1 MTLETDIVLAS
12 NKADLHLV
20 FACEEGN
27 LDKVHSLVEDADAD
41 ICYQDPET
49 GISVL
54 MVAASAGHTE
64 VVRYLL
70 AEGAPWNAVD
80 CAYMCAGDYAA
91 KHGHQECVDALLDH
105 AVMSEL
111 LLSITTAAADS
122 SNTADPDVAQGVPM
136 ESGVFNSS
144 GSNGPPHETLNASY
158 LASRLEYSED
168 GHRLVDKD
176 THLAVMMDWERPLMA
191 RHAAWICHADA
202 HPVTPRSIRVLNVG
216 FGMGIVDE
224 EIQNYKPSSHVIIEA
239 HPEVLQRIE
248 NDGWMSKPGI
258 QVIRGRWQDTVPT
271 LAEEIQCGKCE
282 PFDGIFF
289 DTYAEDDMD
298 LRQFHSWL
306 PKLLRQPCT
315 GGDGETKT
323 GRYSYYNGVCP
334 DNVFFHGVACET
346 IRLHLK
352 RGHVLGRMVTMPT
365 LTISG
370 RPYLPNFQLNVEC
383 TFEPIPVDVSDPKL
397 WKDLSH
403 RYWYFDTYFLPKCTF
418 QPESY

>member
-1 MTLETDIVLAS
+1 MTLETDTELTS

-20 FACEEGN
+20 IACEEGN
-27 LDKVHSLVEDADAD
+27 LNKVRSLVEDADAD
-41 ICYQDPET
+41 ICYQDPKT

-70 AEGAPWNAVD
+70 AEGTPWNAVD
-80 CAYMCAGDYAA
+80 RAYMCAGDYAA

-111 LLSITTAAADS
+111 LLSITTASTDS

-136 ESGVFNSS
+136 ECGVFNSS
-144 GSNGPPHETLNASY
+144 GPNGPPHETLNASY

-202 HPVTPRSIRVLNVG
+202 HPVTPHSIRVLNVG

-248 NDGWMSKPGI
+248 DDGWMSKPGI

-306 PKLLRQPCT
+306 PKLLRHPCT
-315 GGDGETKT
+315 GSDGETKT

-352 RGHVLGRMVTMPT
+352 R
-365 LTISG
+365 
-370 RPYLPNFQLNVEC
+370 LNVEC
-383 TFEPIPVDVSDPKL
+383 IFEPISVDVSDPKL
-397 WKDLSH
+397 WKDLSN